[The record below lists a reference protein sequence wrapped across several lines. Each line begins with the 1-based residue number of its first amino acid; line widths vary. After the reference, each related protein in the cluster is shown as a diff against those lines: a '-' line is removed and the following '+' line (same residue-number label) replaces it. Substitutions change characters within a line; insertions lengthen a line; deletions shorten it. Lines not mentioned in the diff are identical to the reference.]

1 MSDDLKTKVQELI
14 DSMINPAVAGHGGF
28 VELVDVQDN
37 RVYLQMG
44 GGCQG
49 CGAADITLKSGI
61 ERTDQGRAPRGGRGP
76 RHDGPRLRQQPLL
89 PSRQGLAARVVR
101 QGIAMDRLLLLLPT
115 TTYRTEDFLDAAR
128 TLGVDIVCASEKPST
143 FEVHAPDHLL
153 TLDFTDPDGAATKV
167 AELAARRPLRA
178 VVGVDDLT
186 TVAAAA
192 IAERLGLRTNAVAA
206 VTAARDKFQMR
217 QCLAAAGVPIPRFR
231 RIPRRGYRS
240 VPGRAR
246 RAVSLRAQAAGAVG
260 QPRRDPRQQRGSV
273 HGRLSAHRRAAGA
286 RRRRGQRRRRPVPGR
301 RGVRPRLSRW
311 RWKAARRAA
320 RSRRWRCS
328 TSRTRSMGRSSRR
341 RSTSRPRACRPTPGR
356 DRRVAA
362 TAPRRRWACARGRCT
377 PSCASTSGAVDSGSR
392 GALDRRSVLADA
404 ALRHRYD
411 ARGDDPASRTRLAHR
426 DADARAP
433 SRRRHDDSDSARR
446 AGCRRCAGQASAQS
460 VAGVEDVTLTAHVGQ
475 ELVPLPEGWQYL
487 GFIFARAETPDAVE
501 AALRDAHARLK
512 FEIA

>member
-1 MSDDLKTKVQELI
+1 
-14 DSMINPAVAGHGGF
+14 
-28 VELVDVQDN
+28 
-37 RVYLQMG
+37 
-44 GGCQG
+44 
-49 CGAADITLKSGI
+49 
-61 ERTDQGRAPRGGRGP
+61 
-76 RHDGPRLRQQPLL
+76 
-89 PSRQGLAARVVR
+89 
-101 QGIAMDRLLLLLPT
+101 MDRLLLLLPT

-231 RIPRRGYRS
+231 RIALKDDPFLAARG
-240 VPGRAR
+240 VQFPCVLKPLA
-246 RAVSLRAQAAGAVG
+246 
-260 QPRRDPRQQRGSV
+260 
-273 HGRLSAHRRAAGA
+273 LSAS
-286 RRRRGQRRRRPVPGR
+286 
-301 RGVRPRLSRW
+301 RGVIRANNVDQFMAAFRRIAALLARDDVEISGDAAQYLLAEEYIPGLEVALEGLLLGGTLHTLALFDKPDPLEGPYFEETLYVTPSRLPTAVQGAIERV
-311 RWKAARRAA
+311 AAAACTALGLVEGPVHAELRFNDAGPWVLEVAA
-320 RSRRWRCS
+320 RSIGGLC
-328 TSRTRSMGRSSRR
+328 SRTLRFGTGMTLEEIILRHALGWPIETLTRERR
-341 RSTSRPRACRPTPGR
+341 PAGVMMIPIPRAGR
-356 DRRVAA
+356 LQAV
-362 TAPRRRWACARGRCT
+362 RG
-377 PSCASTSGAVDSGSR
+377 
-392 GALDRRSVLADA
+392 
-404 ALRHRYD
+404 
-411 ARGDDPASRTRLAHR
+411 
-426 DADARAP
+426 
-433 SRRRHDDSDSARR
+433 
-446 AGCRRCAGQASAQS
+446 QESAQS